1 MAPAPA
7 TTLIR
12 NCDWIVAYDPDR
24 DSHRYIRGGDIA
36 WSGDSISFVGTNYSG
51 EATSTIDGRGL
62 MVMPG
67 LLDLHLHAYMEM
79 HGKGFFEDLASKHM
93 WMTQLFEY
101 TWVLQEDEESSI
113 AATQASVCDLLKS
126 GCTTVLLRPSL

>member
-1 MAPAPA
+1 MVPAPA

-12 NCDWIVAYDPDR
+12 NCDWIVAH
-24 DSHRYIRGGDIA
+24 DSEKDGHRYIRGGDVV
-36 WSGDSISFVGTNYSG
+36 WSGDSITFVGKDYTG
-51 EATSTIDGRGL
+51 EAATTIDGRGL

-67 LLDLHLHAYMEM
+67 LLDLHLHSYMEM

-101 TWVLQEDEESSI
+101 T
-113 AATQASVCDLLKS
+113 
-126 GCTTVLLRPSL
+126 